1 MKFDDLAETCE
12 LENKQTPPVDPNAA
26 MLNDI
31 ADKVE
36 SVISSKIEEFNKTVN
51 PAETTPINKTVN
63 PAETTP
69 INNSGEAAN
78 NDNAGDSTGNN
89 NDANGSAESE

>member
-51 PAETTPINKTVN
+51 PAETTPIN
-63 PAETTP
+63 
-69 INNSGEAAN
+69 NSGEAAN

-89 NDANGSAESE
+89 DSANGSAESE